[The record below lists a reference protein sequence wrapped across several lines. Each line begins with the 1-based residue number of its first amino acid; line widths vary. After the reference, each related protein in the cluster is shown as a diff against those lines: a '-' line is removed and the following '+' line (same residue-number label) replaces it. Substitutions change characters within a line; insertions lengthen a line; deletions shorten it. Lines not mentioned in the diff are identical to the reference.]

1 MNARGQYP
9 MARVLE
15 LHYGSDEIAR
25 SAKLKF
31 EDGEFTRPLTKIVQV
46 LDANQ

>member
-1 MNARGQYP
+1 

-15 LHYGSDEIAR
+15 LHYGSDAIAR

-31 EDGEFTRPLTKIVQV
+31 ADGEFTRPLTKLVPV
-46 LDANQ
+46 FDANE